1 MRLSDLIAA
10 LQAGSLQ
17 WYHVLVS
24 EFGELQHFL
33 CQYPKIFLL
42 SHYYDVVYVSLAS
55 QPYPSVVYSSQNQ
68 QIPKNYDK

>member
-17 WYHVLVS
+17 WYNVLVS

-33 CQYPKIFLL
+33 CQYPKIFIL
-42 SHYYDVVYVSLAS
+42 SRYYDVVYVSLAS
-55 QPYPSVVYSSQNQ
+55 QPYHSVVYSSQNHQ
-68 QIPKNYDK
+68 TSKNYEK